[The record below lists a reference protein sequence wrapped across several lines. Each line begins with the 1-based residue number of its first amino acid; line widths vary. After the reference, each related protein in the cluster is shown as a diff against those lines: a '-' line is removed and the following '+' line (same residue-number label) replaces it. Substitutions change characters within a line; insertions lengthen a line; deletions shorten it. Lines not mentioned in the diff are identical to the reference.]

1 LRQQVACHIVTA
13 RLRRTQDL
21 SIDTDDRIRHIG
33 FLLVPG
39 FAMMAFTSAIEP
51 IRVANRLSVNP
62 LYRWTLYS
70 ADGGPVSAGNGVTVM
85 ADKSV
90 AEDQGLDLILV
101 CGGLAAHRYD
111 DHKVLHWLRRQAAQG
126 VALGG
131 LSTASYILARAGL
144 LRGYRCTIHWESLPS
159 FREAFPDIETS
170 SRIYEIDRG
179 RLTCSGGTTAMDM
192 MLHMISEDSD
202 PQVAAEIC
210 RQLQHDRV
218 RTAEDLQHQAERL
231 RLGRRSPRLADAVEL
246 MAQHIEAP
254 LSPQKIAETVGLS
267 LRQLERLC
275 QQHVAATPHSYYLE
289 LRLRHA
295 RRLLLETPMS
305 VLEVSLAAGF
315 STQSHFTRCY
325 RQSFGRTPTGER
337 GLG

>member
-1 LRQQVACHIVTA
+1 
-13 RLRRTQDL
+13 
-21 SIDTDDRIRHIG
+21 
-33 FLLVPG
+33 
-39 FAMMAFTSAIEP
+39 
-51 IRVANRLSVNP
+51 
-62 LYRWTLYS
+62 
-70 ADGGPVSAGNGVTVM
+70 
-85 ADKSV
+85 
-90 AEDQGLDLILV
+90 
-101 CGGLAAHRYD
+101 
-111 DHKVLHWLRRQAAQG
+111 
-126 VALGG
+126 
-131 LSTASYILARAGL
+131 
-144 LRGYRCTIHWESLPS
+144 
-159 FREAFPDIETS
+159 
-170 SRIYEIDRG
+170 
-179 RLTCSGGTTAMDM
+179 MDM

-305 VLEVSLAAGF
+305 VLEVQKQEREQKNSVHFQRSPAIGSVSWLTTSVRSAATK
-315 STQSHFTRCY
+315 S
-325 RQSFGRTPTGER
+325 
-337 GLG
+337 